1 MLHLHLPSF
10 AVKDNKFSAFRLTM
24 PDQNKAI
31 VLKWQA
37 AKSANFFLQ
46 QNICTTCTHA
56 VQVQFTTTF
65 FTYSFCCHCRHQG
78 GCRQL
83 SVGTTSV
90 WGVNWDGR
98 VVARVGISEDS
109 PTGRE
114 WATVDSEPLIHVLY
128 TRFLP

>member
-1 MLHLHLPSF
+1 
-10 AVKDNKFSAFRLTM
+10 M
-24 PDQNKAI
+24 PDQNKDI
-31 VLKWQA
+31 ILKWQA
-37 AKSANFFLQ
+37 AKSANFSSSKYKY
-46 QNICTTCTHA
+46 TCGSIYYY
-56 VQVQFTTTF
+56 VLL
-65 FTYSFCCHCRHQG
+65 TYSFCCHFHQG

-128 TRFLP
+128 IRYLVLFSTNTLKTIINLIILHTI